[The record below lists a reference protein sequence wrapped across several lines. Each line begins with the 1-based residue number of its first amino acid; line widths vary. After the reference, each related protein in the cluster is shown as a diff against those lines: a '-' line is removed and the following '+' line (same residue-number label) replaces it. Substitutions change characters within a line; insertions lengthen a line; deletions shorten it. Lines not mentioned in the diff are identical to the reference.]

1 MFGEFN
7 NLPLHALVV
16 HAAVILTP
24 TSALL
29 GFGLWFPRWR
39 MAMRWPLVALTAAAT
54 VTVFV
59 ARESGKVLSEVL
71 ADQIEGNVTGEVV
84 ARHEELAGRLWIVLM
99 VYLAIVTAVALLLP
113 RLNNNIAEQGLA
125 LVVAIV
131 AIGVVVLTVQTGDA
145 GSKARWNPDGSFD
158 YSGN

>member
-24 TSALL
+24 TAALL
-29 GFGLWFPRWR
+29 GFALWFPRWR
-39 MAMRWPLVALTAAAT
+39 MALRWPLVVLTAAAT

-84 ARHEELAGRLWIVLM
+84 ARHEQLAGRLWIVLL

-113 RLNNNIAEQGLA
+113 RLNNNIAGQGLA